1 MNKKTSKK
9 EEFDHFSEIA
19 KEWWEPDGK
28 FKILHKILPLRIE
41 YILKNINKNK
51 VRNFDILDLG
61 CGGGLTCEPLSRL
74 GAKVTGVDFIK
85 KNIEVAKTH
94 AIKSNLKIRYIY
106 NDLDSFNLKEKFDV
120 ILILEVLEHLDQ
132 WEILLKKIK
141 NNLKKKGVL
150 IISTINQ
157 TQLARIFAI
166 YMAENILNWIPKNT
180 HNFQKLIKPNIL
192 KKTLEK
198 NNFVIK
204 SIEGLNYNP
213 IFNEWFLNKNYYPI
227 NYFCAAKLV

>member
-166 YMAENILNWIPKNT
+166 YMAENIL
-180 HNFQKLIKPNIL
+180 